1 MPANVR
7 YRITRV
13 VTPASSMALVT
24 LDQAKAALGID
35 PSNTSQDALLTAQI
49 GAVSLAVNNYCGRIF
64 AVQSYQDT
72 LRYVAQWLYAGEPL
86 RTRQYPIV
94 VEPDGTPLVAVIEN
108 GATVDVAF
116 WDVYPEE
123 GTLYRIDGA
132 TVTAWTGTT
141 ILVDYTAGFDPIPAD
156 VQGAALEWLGV
167 RWYAVGRDP
176 ALRSETVP
184 DLLTQVYA
192 GDAGAGTYGGA
203 VPAGTRDLLAPY
215 RIWFV

>member
-7 YRITRV
+7 NRITRV

-35 PSNTSQDALLTAQI
+35 PADTSQDALLATQI
-49 GAVSLAVNNYCGRIF
+49 EAVSLAVNNYCGRIF
-64 AVQSYQDT
+64 VVQSYQDT
-72 LRYVAQWLYAGEPL
+72 LRYVAQWIYAGEPL

-94 VEPDGTPLVAVIEN
+94 VEPGGAPLVTVIEN

-132 TVTAWTGTT
+132 ILTAWTGTT
-141 ILVDYTAGFDPIPAD
+141 ILIDYTAGFDPVPAD
-156 VQGAALEWLGV
+156 VQMAALEWLTARHG
-167 RWYAVGRDP
+167 AAGRDP
-176 ALRSETVP
+176 GLRSETIP
-184 DLLTQVYA
+184 DVITQVWGSNDTA
-192 GDAGAGTYGGA
+192 TGSSS
-203 VPAGTRDLLAPY
+203 VPAAARDLLGPY
-215 RIWFV
+215 RVLAV